1 MTLFE
6 MKARI
11 LALIEEGNPDS
22 AFLTE
27 DPDIAGKLNPVIDQ
41 LQFELARLKKL
52 PRFLKLPVKAGE
64 VLDFAALG
72 KALGAE
78 VYQLGAVSGVPYTLR
93 AAGSVMVFEEDGVAN
108 IECFVYPTRIT
119 RQTADTT
126 ELSLS
131 PDCLE
136 ILPYGV
142 AADLLRS
149 DPTAQ
154 YGKMYAQRYEDLLR
168 RLDPR
173 YNVAGIFVEGGVAL

>member
-6 MKARI
+6 MKERI
-11 LALIEEGNPDS
+11 LALVEEGNPES

-41 LQFELARLKKL
+41 LQFELARIKKL

-64 VLDFAALG
+64 TLDFAALG
-72 KALGAE
+72 KACGGE
-78 VYQLGAVSGVPYTLR
+78 IYQLGVVSGVDYALR
-93 AAGSVMVFEEDGVAN
+93 AAGTVLEFAEDGVAS
-108 IECFVYPTRIT
+108 IECFLYPTRIT
-119 RQTADTT
+119 ARTEDT
-126 ELSLS
+126 EKLLLSD
-131 PDCLE
+131 DCLE

-142 AADLLRS
+142 AADLLKS

-154 YGKMYAQRYEDLLR
+154 YGKVYADRYETMLR

-173 YNVAGIFVEGGVAL
+173 YAVGGVVIEGGVML